1 MISGRSRDGMGAP
14 GQVGKKPMEFKSST
28 LTGHHAKKRH
38 VGIKLLALR
47 WDASAVRILHKIFE
61 S

>member
-1 MISGRSRDGMGAP
+1 MISGRSRDGVGAP
-14 GQVGKKPMEFKSST
+14 VQVSKRPVEFKSST
-28 LTGHHAKKRH
+28 LTGHHAKTL